1 VSDLVNPTCYVST
14 YSDCRRCSR
23 DMFVVTQECISGD
36 GAQSYWYA
44 QSRSCGLHPDCQ

>member
-23 DMFVVTQECISGD
+23 DMFVGGRCLI
-36 GAQSYWYA
+36 
-44 QSRSCGLHPDCQ
+44 L